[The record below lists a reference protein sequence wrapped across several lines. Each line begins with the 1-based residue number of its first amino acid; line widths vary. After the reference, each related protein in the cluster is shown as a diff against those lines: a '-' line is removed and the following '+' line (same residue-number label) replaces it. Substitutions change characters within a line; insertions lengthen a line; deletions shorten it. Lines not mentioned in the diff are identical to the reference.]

1 MATSPEKPFNS
12 DAQIAAWRQYLEQH
26 RAITAVDADELE
38 DHLRA
43 DMERLQQGGLSADEA
58 FLIAS
63 KRLGKLDSVARE
75 YAEVHSRRLW
85 QHLVYSQ
92 PEQGHGWYRELFVV
106 LVLAIAA
113 AIAIKLPDLT
123 GWVPY
128 NDNYADLF
136 YPQNLA
142 LFGLPFIGAYFVIK
156 RQLGLHGWLL
166 LSGASLL
173 LSLAVNAYP
182 FVDYADTLML
192 SAIHLPI
199 ALWFV
204 IGMCYTGNFWQSQ
217 SRRMDFIRF
226 SGEFAIY
233 YVLIALGGGVL
244 TAVTIGLFSFIGF
257 DIDVL
262 VATWILPCGA
272 MGALV
277 IAAYL
282 VEAKQ
287 SLLES
292 MAPVLT
298 RVFTPLFVIVL
309 VTLIITMLLTGQSFA
324 LEREVLIGLDILLVV
339 VLGLLLYG
347 VSSRDPH
354 RAPGLFD
361 ALQWLLVSAALLLD
375 LIALMAISGRLFEF
389 GFSANRVAALGE
401 NLILLFS
408 LSGYAWHYWHF
419 LRRKQGFNAL
429 EQWQTAMIPVYVV
442 WALVVVIVLP
452 PLFSFS

>member
-1 MATSPEKPFNS
+1 MVTSPENPFDS
-12 DAQIAAWRQYLEQH
+12 DAQIAAWRHYLEQH
-26 RAITAVDADELE
+26 RALTEADADELE

-43 DMERLQQGGLSADEA
+43 EMERLQQGGLTADEA

-92 PEQGHGWYRELFVV
+92 PDQSSGWRWELLVV

-113 AIAIKLPDLT
+113 AMAIKLPDLS

-128 NDNYADLF
+128 DDYYADLF
-136 YPQNLA
+136 YPQNIA
-142 LFGLPFIGAYFVIK
+142 LFGLPFVGAYFVIK

-166 LSGASLL
+166 LTATTLL
-173 LSLAVNAYP
+173 LTLAVNAYP
-182 FVDYADTLML
+182 FAEYADTLML
-192 SAIHLPI
+192 SALHLPI
-199 ALWFV
+199 VLWFV
-204 IGMCYTGNFWQSQ
+204 IGVCYSGDFWRSQ

-233 YVLIALGGGVL
+233 YVLIALGGLVL
-244 TAVTIGLFSFIGF
+244 TAVTVGLFSFIGL
-257 DIDVL
+257 DIGDL
-262 VATWILPCGA
+262 VAVWVLPCGA

-277 IAAYL
+277 VAAYL

-298 RVFTPLFVIVL
+298 RVFTPMFVIVL
-309 VTLIITMLLTGQSFA
+309 VTLLLTMLITGQGFA
-324 LEREVLIGLDILLVV
+324 LERDVLIGLDILLVV

-347 VSSRDPH
+347 VSSRDPQQP
-354 RAPGLFD
+354 PGLFD
-361 ALQWLLVSAALLLD
+361 SLQWILVSAALLLD
-375 LIALMAISGRLFEF
+375 LLALIAIAERLAEF
-389 GFSANRVAALGE
+389 GFSANRIAALGE

-408 LSGYAWHYWHF
+408 LSGYAWHYWQF
-419 LRRKQGFNAL
+419 MRGKQGFTVL
-429 EQWQTAMIPVYVV
+429 ERWQTAMIPVYVA
-442 WALVVVIVLP
+442 WALVVVLLLP

>member
-1 MATSPEKPFNS
+1 MVTSPEKPFDS

-26 RAITAVDADELE
+26 RAITAIDADELE
-38 DHLRA
+38 DHLRVE
-43 DMERLQQGGLSADEA
+43 MERLQQGGLSADEA

-85 QHLVYSQ
+85 QHLVFSKPQ
-92 PEQGHGWYRELFVV
+92 QDHRWYRELLVV

-113 AIAIKLPDLT
+113 AITIKLPDLT

-128 NDNYADLF
+128 NDDYADLF

-142 LFGLPFIGAYFVIK
+142 LFGLPFVGAYFVIK

-233 YVLIALGGGVL
+233 YVLTALGGAVL
-244 TAVTIGLFSFIGF
+244 TALTVGLFSFIGLNIE
-257 DIDVL
+257 DL
-262 VATWILPCGA
+262 VAVWILPCGA

-298 RVFTPLFVIVL
+298 RVFTPMFLIVL
-309 VTLIITMLLTGQSFA
+309 LALLLTMLITGQSFA
-324 LEREVLIGLDILLVV
+324 LERDVLIGLDILLVV

-347 VSSRDPH
+347 VSSRDPQQP
-354 RAPGLFD
+354 PGLFD
-361 ALQWLLVSAALLLD
+361 GLQWSLVSTALLLD
-375 LIALMAISGRLFEF
+375 VLALVAIAERLSEF

-419 LRRKQGFNAL
+419 LRRKQSFNAL
-429 EQWQTAMIPVYVV
+429 EQWQTAMIPVYVA
-442 WALVVVIVLP
+442 WALVVVILLP
-452 PLFSFS
+452 PLFSFT